1 MKFLTT
7 NFVRCAVKGCDGT
20 ENSFPLKYVNCQ
32 LQLERQ
38 DFNPDFIISMLER
51 LDWDAIIK
59 VAADLGNTSLPIQKP
74 DVGSITIEEDEAMLK
89 DLHSLLVETQLME
102 GQMVC
107 GNCQHIYYIKNG
119 IASFLLPPHLAK

>member
-7 NFVRCAVKGCDGT
+7 NFVRCAVKSCDGT
-20 ENSFPLKYVNCQ
+20 ENSFPLKYENCQ
-32 LQLERQ
+32 LQLEEQ
-38 DFNPDFIISMLER
+38 EFNPDFIISMLGR

-59 VAADLGNTSLPIQKP
+59 VAADLGNTALPARKP
-74 DVGSITIEEDEAMLK
+74 ENIDHDETMLK
-89 DLHSLLVETQLME
+89 DLHSLLVETQIVE

-107 GNCQHIYYIKNG
+107 GNCNHIYYIKNS